1 MLEIRGVM
9 LLLSDG
15 SGGGNF
21 TGNGNSEPFVFLRLG
36 SRKNVVVVDTVCV
49 VVVVAY
55 IPWSPED
62 PSDLEDSDSLETGRA
77 RVEFVSSP

>member
-1 MLEIRGVM
+1 MFETRGVM
-9 LLLSDG
+9 LLLRDG

-21 TGNGNSEPFVFLRLG
+21 TGSGNSEPFVFLRLG

-55 IPWSPED
+55 IP
-62 PSDLEDSDSLETGRA
+62 
-77 RVEFVSSP
+77 